1 MVLFNVD
8 GMELYGGG
16 ELIPKEEFCL
26 GVGRHAG
33 VNRILS
39 YRVIRNVVQLLV
51 SVLLHPNRQVYVLFY
66 VIPVLSVD
74 LHPVDQIVFQLN
86 CKVAVKVS
94 RDFLDFVGIV
104 HGVFVS

>member
-1 MVLFNVD
+1 
-8 GMELYGGG
+8 MELYGRR
-16 ELIPKEEFCL
+16 ELISKEKLGL
-26 GVGRHAG
+26 GVGGHAG

-51 SVLLHPNRQVYVLFY
+51 SVLFYSDRQVYVLFY
-66 VIPVLSVD
+66 VISVSPVD
-74 LHPVDQIVFQLN
+74 LHAVHQIVFEFD

-94 RDFLDFVGIV
+94 RDFLHFVDVI